1 MVKDRREGTQKG
13 FILLEMVISVP
24 MMLILLVS
32 LGMVV
37 FWGLHNYLYFL
48 ADVELQQEVQISFQR
63 VVDDMM
69 EAREIR
75 PLSGYREGYTLT
87 KKLPAGIENSSEKPV
102 RMIYEIHTI
111 QGTHKLV
118 CGDVSAP
125 MTGNHSLAGVT
136 ITTFSCESEPGRSG
150 LYVVRLTGK
159 SEVTEHVYSL
169 ATAVY
174 LPSDS
179 FTAD

>member
-13 FILLEMVISVP
+13 FILLGMVISVP

-48 ADVELQQEVQISFQR
+48 ADAELQQEVQISFQR

-102 RMIYEIHTI
+102 RGECHC
-111 QGTHKLV
+111 LR
-118 CGDVSAP
+118 
-125 MTGNHSLAGVT
+125 
-136 ITTFSCESEPGRSG
+136 EEPRHRDRRIS
-150 LYVVRLTGK
+150 
-159 SEVTEHVYSL
+159 
-169 ATAVY
+169 
-174 LPSDS
+174 PSWRPS
-179 FTAD
+179 SPAHR